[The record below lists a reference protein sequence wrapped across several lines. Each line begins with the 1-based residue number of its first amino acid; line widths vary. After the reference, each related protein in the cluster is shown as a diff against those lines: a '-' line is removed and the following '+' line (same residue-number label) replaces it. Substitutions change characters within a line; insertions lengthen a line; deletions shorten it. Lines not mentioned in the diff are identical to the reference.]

1 MVFICIAGV
10 CSGVID
16 SENKRLITERKKR
29 KFLTVSW
36 ALKFMIKEF
45 DQAGSTVPVSNRNNL
60 KSPKPLQ
67 FIK

>member
-1 MVFICIAGV
+1 MVLCCIAGV

-36 ALKFMIKEF
+36 VLKSMIREF
-45 DQAGSTVPVSNRNNL
+45 DQAVSTVQVR
-60 KSPKPLQ
+60 KAQ
-67 FIK
+67 T